1 MGVFRR
7 ITDKGLGRL
16 GLVRRSTMEAAVREV
31 VREYTNREFQAAQL
45 IANAALPRMAKDLKM
60 QGDEAHRRYIE
71 VVEGLRMLE

>member
-16 GLVRRSTMEAAVREV
+16 GLVRRSTMEAV